1 MKSTRLTD
9 QTTVSM
15 SFQNMPFSNKVM
27 RCLSGAT
34 DASLSLVPAPW
45 SAVKPLIDAVR
56 GQMTL
61 ADERAIQAVVARNP
75 DTIRAIVGQSGDP
88 RSTGLVCY
96 LPLNKEGVDAITSGV
111 FDGLCPDPTW
121 ICRRGEVPGAI
132 YVWLVYMPSKFGRSL
147 AAIAELFREL
157 APTGCPLFSR
167 SVSAHSQRLSEAMG
181 FKDATA
187 HFPGCKA
194 GLLVMLPTPPA
205 LKSPPDISISV
216 ARTFED
222 ISQVFSV
229 RSATYIAEQYC
240 YYREEFDG
248 NDFCATHLLGR
259 IEGDAA
265 GCIRMR
271 FFSDFA
277 KLERLA
283 VRADYRNS
291 RLAFALARQAIL
303 HCRQKG
309 YTKLYGHARL
319 DLLPFWRMFGFRQRP
334 DKPDLAFA
342 NIRYCELELDCPAL
356 QDRVTIDTDPMVLI
370 RPEGAWNAP
379 GPLEISKSEE
389 DPSRKRLMVAR
400 TRTVR
405 NLPIAR

>member
-1 MKSTRLTD
+1 MKSKRSTGPA
-9 QTTVSM
+9 TVSTYFENLPV
-15 SFQNMPFSNKVM
+15 SDKVM
-27 RCLSGAT
+27 RCLDGAT
-34 DASLSLVPAPW
+34 DARLSLVPAPW

-56 GQMTL
+56 GTMSL
-61 ADERAIQAVVARNP
+61 ADESAIQAVVARNP
-75 DTIRAIVGQSGDP
+75 DTIRVIAGQGGNP
-88 RSTGLVCY
+88 MSTGLVCY
-96 LPLNKEGVDAITSGV
+96 LPLNNEGFEAITTGR
-111 FDGLCPDPTW
+111 FDGLRPAPVW
-121 ICRRGEVPGAI
+121 ICPRGETPAAI

-147 AAIAELFREL
+147 AAVAGLFQEV
-157 APTGCPLFSR
+157 APAGCPLFSR
-167 SVSAHSQRLSEAMG
+167 SVSTHSQRLSEAMG
-181 FKDATA
+181 FRDATA

-194 GLLVMLPTPPA
+194 GLLVMLPERRPRKA
-205 LKSPPDISISV
+205 PPDISIGV
-216 ARTFED
+216 ARTLED

-259 IEGDAA
+259 INGDAA

-277 KLERLA
+277 KMERLA

-319 DLLPFWRMFGFRQRP
+319 DLVPFWRMFGFRQRP
-334 DKPDLAFA
+334 DKPELAFA
-342 NIRYCELELDCPAL
+342 NIRYCELVLDCLPL
-356 QDRVTIDTDPMVLI
+356 QDRMTIDTDPMVLI
-370 RPEGAWNAP
+370 RPEGGWSEP
-379 GPLEISKSEE
+379 GPLELSKSEE
-389 DPSRKRLMVAR
+389 DPARKRLMMAR

-405 NLPIAR
+405 RTAIAR